1 MAKAKVLYECQSCG
15 YQSAKWM
22 GKCPNC
28 GAWESFLELTNQ
40 QQEFL
45 KSTSKASSSKSEA
58 VSITDIKEERF
69 ERFSSNDSELDLVL
83 GGGVVKGSLTLIGGS
98 PGVGKSTL
106 LLKIGSNIAKSGKKV
121 LYVSGEESLGQI
133 KLRANRLEANSKNL
147 FMLSQIELE
156 KIIDEL
162 NKKDY
167 ELLIIDSIQTIYSNK
182 IPSAPG
188 SVSQVRDI
196 TFNLMRI
203 AKERDLATFII
214 GHITKEGSIAGPRV
228 LEHMVDT
235 VLYFEGDSNREL
247 RLLRGFKNRF
257 GSTSEVAIFEMTK
270 KGLTSAKDISSKF
283 FSRGVSTIGSA
294 LTIVLEG
301 SRPLI
306 VEVQALVTQSGY
318 PSPKRSSTGY
328 EQNRLN
334 MLLALLEK
342 KLSLPLNEYDV
353 FINISGGIKIS
364 ETSADL
370 AIITAIVS
378 SFRDREVSKDT
389 IFLGEVS
396 LTGEVREVFNLDI
409 RLKEAST
416 QDFKRAIVPKLP
428 IEDTKLKC
436 YEVSEVSKLIDWM

>member
-1 MAKAKVLYECQSCG
+1 MAKSKVLYECQSCG
-15 YQSAKWM
+15 YQSGKWL

-28 GAWESFLELTNQ
+28 GAWESFLELSKLER
-40 QQEFL
+40 EFL
-45 KSTSKASSSKSEA
+45 KSISKNLSTKSSA
-58 VSITDIKEERF
+58 ISITDIKEEHY

-83 GGGVVKGSLTLIGGS
+83 GGGIVKGSLTLIGGS

-106 LLKIGSNIAKSGKKV
+106 LLKIASNIAQTGKKV

-133 KLRANRLEANSKNL
+133 KLRANRLDANSKNL

-156 KIIDEL
+156 KIFEEL
-162 NKKDY
+162 QKRDY

-196 TFNLMRI
+196 TFNLLRV
-203 AKERDLATFII
+203 AKDKNLATFII

-270 KGLTSAKDISSKF
+270 KGLISAKDISKKF
-283 FSRGVSTIGSA
+283 FTRNNNTIGSA
-294 LTIVLEG
+294 LTVILEG

-306 VEVQALVTQSGY
+306 VEVQALVSKSSY

-370 AIITAIVS
+370 AIVTAIVS
-378 SFRDREVSKDT
+378 SFRDRAVSKDT
-389 IFLGEVS
+389 LFLGEVS
-396 LTGEVREVFNLDI
+396 LTGEVREVFNQDI
-409 RLKEAST
+409 RLKEAIA

-428 IEDTKLKC
+428 LEDTKLKC